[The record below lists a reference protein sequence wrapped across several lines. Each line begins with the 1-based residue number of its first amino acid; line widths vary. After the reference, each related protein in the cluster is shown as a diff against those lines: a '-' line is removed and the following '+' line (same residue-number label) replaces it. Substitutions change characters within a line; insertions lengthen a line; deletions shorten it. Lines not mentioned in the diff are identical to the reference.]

1 MFDHVREQGYASPPF
16 LGAMDIFASAMR
28 PKRMWRILLL
38 ASSCIFFLQRPAVSQ
53 DRSTDESVPR
63 GNRAEISVTLR
74 DNSGQVITTPA
85 TVKIYRSGVLSG
97 QAMASR
103 GRAFFILNTLGDYTI
118 IVDASGYRPAQ
129 KEVSL
134 RIAVEAAEDIYLKR
148 DSVPE
153 NGSAVPGKPLLAPK
167 AKEAFDKGIEALND
181 NKLDAAEK
189 YLNEAVKL
197 APGNPDVLYIQ
208 GVIYLKRQNWAK
220 AETVLEKA
228 TQIDPNHAHALAAL
242 GMAFV
247 DGGKFDQAIEPLERS
262 MKLAAGDWQTHWTL
276 AKAYYHNQRF
286 DSALEMSQQAL
297 DESHGAAPEI
307 ELLVAQSFT
316 AVGKYE
322 ESAQVLRD
330 YLKNHPKDPGAAT
343 ARRWLDRLVADGK
356 IHRN

>member
-1 MFDHVREQGYASPPF
+1 MFDHVPEQGYASSPF
-16 LGAMDIFASAMR
+16 VGATNFFASAMR
-28 PKRMWRILLL
+28 RKKMCRFLLL
-38 ASSCIFFLQRPAVSQ
+38 AASCIFFLQRPAVSQ
-53 DRSTDESVPR
+53 DRSTDGSVPR
-63 GNRAEISVTLR
+63 GNRAQISVTLR

-97 QAMASR
+97 QAMASS
-103 GRAFFILNTLGDYTI
+103 GRAFFILNSLGDYTI

-134 RIAVEAAEDIYLKR
+134 RVAVEDAEDIYLKR

-153 NGSAVPGKPLLAPK
+153 NGLAVPGKPLLAPK

-181 NKLDAAEK
+181 HKLDAAEK

-208 GVIYLKRQNWAK
+208 GVLYLKRQNWAK
-220 AETVLEKA
+220 AQAVLEKA
-228 TQIDPNHAHALAAL
+228 TQIDPNHPQALAAL

-247 DGGKFDQAIEPLERS
+247 DLGKFDQAIEPLERS

-276 AKAYYHNQRF
+276 AKAYYHHQQF
-286 DSALEMSQQAL
+286 DSALKMSQQAL

-330 YLKNHPKDPGAAT
+330 YLKNHPKDPGAAS
-343 ARRWLDRLVADGK
+343 AHRWLDRLAADGK
-356 IHRN
+356 IRPN